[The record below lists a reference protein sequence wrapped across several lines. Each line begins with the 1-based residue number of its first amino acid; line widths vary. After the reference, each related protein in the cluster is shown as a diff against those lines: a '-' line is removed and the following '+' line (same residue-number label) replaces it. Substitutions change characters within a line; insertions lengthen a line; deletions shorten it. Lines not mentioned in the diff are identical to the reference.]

1 LAPAQASGCI
11 KQSANGLPRGSNH
24 VLSPVTRCLSINLII
39 GQAGKNVNPLLANRC
54 QSLWAIPRSYA
65 KVALLAQITLAVEGC
80 SSHPVLTAS
89 AFGYQH
95 PALRNRLLSVSE
107 AARKRDV

>member
-24 VLSPVTRCLSINLII
+24 VLSPVTRCLSIDLII

-54 QSLWAIPRSYA
+54 QKLMGDS
-65 KVALLAQITLAVEGC
+65 ALLCQSGSAGSNYFGGRGLFLP
-80 SSHPVLTAS
+80 SSPQRVR
-89 AFGYQH
+89 
-95 PALRNRLLSVSE
+95 LRLSTS
-107 AARKRDV
+107 RPPK